1 MPKSSS
7 RSPKSPAIREL
18 KDLTREIQRAPGFPE
33 VVAALK
39 NGKSATIDGA
49 WGSASALVSA
59 ALGLHAPST
68 MVILLAHVGDVD
80 DFRDDVA
87 TFAGIVPEVFPAWEK
102 LPRELNAADEVF
114 GRRMRVL
121 KKLASANPPKL
132 VVAPFQAT
140 LQPVPKPEALARMS
154 RTVVVGDVGPRRN
167 ADGLAARARN
177 VAGRGRRGAGRVQRP
192 RRNPRRFP
200 DRFDRPGPHRVF
212 RRRDRIDPALRR
224 RISALARS
232 LELGHASPPPSV
244 SRKPISPAFGH
255 TVDYFPEG
263 TWVTLSSRPTSA
275 MRAANIWADSKTCA
289 GCSRSNAASSA

>member
-1 MPKSSS
+1 MVMRS
-7 RSPKSPAIREL
+7 RSPKSTAIKEL

-39 NGKSATIDGA
+39 NGRSATVDGA

-68 MVILLAHVGDVD
+68 LVILLAHVGDVD

-121 KKLASANPPKL
+121 KMLSGQSPPRL

-140 LQPVPKPEALARMS
+140 LQPVPKPELLARIVRTLAVGQVVPIEELTAWMLERGMS
-154 RTVVVGDVGPRRN
+154 RAEVVEVP
-167 ADGLAARARN
+167 
-177 VAGRGRRGAGRVQRP
+177 
-192 RRNPRRFP
+192 
-200 DRFDRPGPHRVF
+200 
-212 RRRDRIDPALRR
+212 
-224 RISALARS
+224 
-232 LELGHASPPPSV
+232 
-244 SRKPISPAFGH
+244 
-255 TVDYFPEG
+255 
-263 TWVTLSSRPTSA
+263 
-275 MRAANIWADSKTCA
+275 
-289 GCSRSNAASSA
+289 